1 MNTYDDLKNR
11 IALGWIAMLFCVV
24 GGFMMDLIKSAVSND
39 FSKWSSD
46 PGPVGMQIVS
56 TVIVI
61 YIVMPLLVRSVTA
74 GWFRWTLVGLTVFF
88 ALFFVAHQVAHALSG
103 TRPFDIVHAFDFAH
117 HAVAIWQI
125 VLTARWARMTND
137 SFEVASVPHRSAGL
151 AR

>member
-24 GGFMMDLIKSAVSND
+24 GGFMVDLIKSAVYND

-46 PGPVGMQIVS
+46 PGPVGMQIIS

-61 YIVMPLLVRSVTA
+61 YIVMPLVVRNVSAV
-74 GWFRWTLVGLTVFF
+74 WFRWTLVGLTVFF
-88 ALFFVAHQVAHALSG
+88 ALFFLAHQVAHALSG

-117 HAVAIWQI
+117 HAIAIWQI
-125 VLTARWARMTND
+125 VLTARWARAISDEPVM
-137 SFEVASVPHRSAGL
+137 APVPHRTAGL
-151 AR
+151 TR